1 MSPPGKEHQKRS
13 AVLAALH
20 AHRTPM
26 EILKFL
32 NIPKSTVY
40 AIRKRYG
47 AQLRRA
53 EHEGGGGDTGG
64 QSTGVSAARKTRTG
78 PGKKRKGPLVR
89 AVKRIVTRNPRK
101 SMRTIAKQ
109 VGVSPRTVR
118 RIVHQDLGLKSYVLR
133 VKQLLTDD
141 MKKKRVEIGRRLLN
155 SMKGS
160 AKDKIRIF
168 SDEKLFITDQK
179 TNRRNDRFIGDSI
192 EEVPVVM
199 RSKHPAGVMVLGA
212 VSSEGH
218 VMPPH
223 FFGPG
228 EMVTADV
235 YTRTLE
241 TKVKPWI
248 ESVTGDSP
256 YVFQQDSAPAH
267 TARRTQEWCQGNL
280 RMVWTKDFWP
290 PNSPDLNPMDY
301 YLWSVVE
308 GKVNEHPVPS
318 RDALKRKIT
327 EVMKKMDQEEV
338 ARACA
343 CFRPRLEKVIDAEG
357 GHIE

>member
-1 MSPPGKEHQKRS
+1 M
-13 AVLAALH
+13 LAALH
-20 AHRTPM
+20 AHRTPA
-26 EILKFL
+26 EISKFL
-32 NIPKSTVY
+32 NVPKSTVY

-47 AQLRRA
+47 ARLRRA
-53 EHEGGGGDTGG
+53 EHEGGGGDTAS
-64 QSTGVSAARKTRTG
+64 QISGVSAARKARTG

-89 AVKRIVTRNPRK
+89 NIKRIVSRNPRK
-101 SMRTIAKQ
+101 SMRAIAKQ

-118 RIVHQDLGLKSYVLR
+118 RVVRQDLGLKSYVLR
-133 VKQLLTDD
+133 VKQLLTED
-141 MKKKRVEIGRRLLN
+141 MKRKRVEIGQRLLN
-155 SMKGS
+155 SLKRG
-160 AKDKIRIF
+160 ARDKIRIF
-168 SDEKLFITDQK
+168 SDEKLFTTDQK
-179 TNRRNDRFIGDSI
+179 SNRRNDRFIGDSI

-199 RSKHPAGVMVLGA
+199 KSKHPAGVMVLGA

-235 YTRTLE
+235 YKRALE
-241 TKVKPWI
+241 AKVKPWI
-248 ESVTGDSP
+248 ESVTRGSP

-267 TARRTQEWCQGNL
+267 TARSTQEWCLGNL
-280 RMVWTKDFWP
+280 QMVWTKDFWP

-308 GKVNEHPVPS
+308 AKVNEHPVAN

-327 EVMKKMDQEEV
+327 EVMRRMDQEEV

-343 CFRPRLEKVIDAEG
+343 CFRTRLEKVIGAEG
-357 GHIE
+357 GYIE